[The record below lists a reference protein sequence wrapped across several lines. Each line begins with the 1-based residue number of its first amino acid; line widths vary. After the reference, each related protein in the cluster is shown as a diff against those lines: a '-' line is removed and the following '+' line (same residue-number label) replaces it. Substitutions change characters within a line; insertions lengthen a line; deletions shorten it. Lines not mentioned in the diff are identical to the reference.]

1 MKTDL
6 VWPIHPCLVC
16 LIVFIIVICCKP
28 ETFQTKRDFHRLLE
42 SICNRQ
48 VLPLCFH
55 ALWLEFETAVG
66 QSEDRKLP
74 ALLDLS
80 ITHQNKS
87 SETCRMFHHI
97 TLRKFCWGAVCTLSS
112 LGNYRKHS
120 AGIAFAKYLKNPQRV
135 SSLKR
140 SPLWNI
146 VFQGFN
152 TESLV
157 KLILITR

>member
-1 MKTDL
+1 MKTDR

-16 LIVFIIVICCKP
+16 LIVFIVIICYKP
-28 ETFQTKRDFHRLLE
+28 EIFNQNVIFTLSLKVFATV
-42 SICNRQ
+42 Q

-55 ALWLEFETAVG
+55 ALWLEVETVVG

-97 TLRKFCWGAVCTLSS
+97 TLRKFCWGAVCALSS

-120 AGIAFAKYLKNPQRV
+120 EGIVFAKCLNIPQRV
-135 SSLKR
+135 SSPKR
-140 SPLWNI
+140 SPLCNA
-146 VFQGFN
+146 VFQRFN
-152 TESLV
+152 SESCFC
-157 KLILITR
+157 